1 MVATNAPR
9 PGNVTPGQAEPDV
22 SEFGF
27 DDPATLTPKELLAVR
42 RRHSREPGGRRHR
55 DPSPAEIREACLA
68 IQEEWSPAER
78 RARAGAFPAS
88 DAHRKHVT
96 RQLNRHGYVR
106 GWTPPVCRDFSG
118 GKGVR

>member
-1 MVATNAPR
+1 MVANAPS
-9 PGNVTPGQAEPDV
+9 PGNVTPGRSEPDL
-22 SEFGF
+22 EYGF
-27 DDPATLTPKELLAVR
+27 DDPDILTEKEKRGL
-42 RRHSREPGGRRHR
+42 SQQGRHR
-55 DPSPAEIREACLA
+55 DPSPEEIRQACLA

-106 GWTPPVCRDFSG
+106 GWTVPVCRDFSG